1 MDFEKALLFFFP
13 STKNNTKADW
23 SFRRRRRRRRRR
35 ASSPVIDDVFGTVAE
50 RVVDGDDDS
59 ERRGRVRSR
68 ILFFFSVSFKRVR
81 RQSATLRARGP
92 EREKIRE

>member
-13 STKNNTKADW
+13 STKNNTKAEW
-23 SFRRRRRRRRRR
+23 SFRRRRRRRC
-35 ASSPVIDDVFGTVAE
+35 ASSSVIDDDDVFGTVAE
-50 RVVDGDDDS
+50 RVVDSDDS